1 MEIICHMMTSVDGRG
16 DTEAF
21 TPVATDLK
29 DVYVQT
35 ALKLGAQGFIFGH
48 RALARQYPELVTQA
62 EPMAGV
68 KTTHVTAF
76 KGECE
81 GKRLCVVLDTT
92 GRLHYKAN
100 TLPTGEHIVVIL
112 GSHVTRAYQQEL
124 EALGIGYIVRTPS
137 TLAEETASALQQV
150 QTHFGA
156 DKLLLAGGATT
167 IGSFMHMQLVKQLSV
182 LIAPAVDGR
191 SGVGQVIGF
200 SDSHSENPM
209 QGQCLELAGVEKLA
223 GGVIWARYDVMPV

>member
-1 MEIICHMMTSVDGRG
+1 MDIICHMMTSIDGRG

-21 TPVATDLK
+21 TPVAADLK
-29 DVYVQT
+29 ALYAKT
-35 ALKLGAQGFIFGH
+35 ALQLDAQGFIFGH
-48 RALARQYPELVTQA
+48 RALARMYPELVCQS
-62 EPMAGV
+62 EPAAGV
-68 KTTHVTAF
+68 KTSHVTPF

-92 GRLHYKAN
+92 GRLHYKSN
-100 TLPTGEHIVVIL
+100 TLPGGEHIVVIL

-124 EALGIGYIVRTPS
+124 ESLGISYIVRTPS
-137 TLAEETASALQQV
+137 TLAEETVSALQQI
-150 QTHFGA
+150 QTHFGV

-167 IGSFMHMQLVKQLSV
+167 IGSFMHMQLIKQVSV
-182 LIAPAVDGR
+182 LIAPSVDGR
-191 SGVGQVIGF
+191 CSAASVIGF

-209 QGQCLELAGVEKLA
+209 QGQCLELTDVEKLT